1 MRTASRHS
9 QKGLSFIGLVLIGV
23 LAVSV
28 FAIGGQSLPI
38 LLEYQA
44 VTKAAQKAAN
54 EGGTVAEVRAAFDRS
69 AQIDEIHHLRGT
81 DLQVTKAGDRIVV
94 SYEYERQIPLVGP
107 AYLVYRFKDQTK

>member
-44 VTKAAQKAAN
+44 VAKAAQKAAN
-54 EGGTVAEVRAAFDRS
+54 EGGTVAQVRASFDR
-69 AQIDEIHHLRGT
+69 AAHIDDIASIHGAEL
-81 DLQVTKAGDRIVV
+81 DITKSGDRVV
-94 SYEYERQIPLVGP
+94 VGYAYERQIPLVGP